1 MAKKPTKKVSLD
13 QKSQAISDP
22 ASRRK
27 SNNLNKVIT
36 FRLSDEDAA
45 VFLQKVELSG
55 LPRAEYFRQAVVFNK
70 SVIHQAVKKSD
81 ISYETLHLL
90 SKQSNNIN
98 QIAFSLNSAK
108 AAGII
113 DNKHYR
119 SALLELQ
126 EISRNSKSLL
136 TQI

>member
-1 MAKKPTKKVSLD
+1 MAKKSTKKVSLD
-13 QKSQAISDP
+13 QKSQTISDP
-22 ASRRK
+22 AKRRK

-36 FRLSDEDAA
+36 FRLSDDDAA

-55 LPRAEYFRQAVVFNK
+55 LPRAEYFRQAVVLNK
-70 SVIHQAVKKSD
+70 SVIHQVVKKPE
-81 ISYETLHLL
+81 ISYEVLHLL

-98 QIAFSLNSAK
+98 QIAYSLNTAK
-108 AAGII
+108 VAGTI
-113 DNKHYR
+113 DNQTYR

-136 TQI
+136 SQI